1 MVSQE
6 RSEEDMFDAFCPPIE
21 ESWDTRD
28 KPERR
33 PLLDDAD
40 VVVSRGA
47 AIPEAIR
54 LAKAQTKPAASDPNF
69 ILVLLTVPVQID
81 VLLLDT

>member
-1 MVSQE
+1 M
-6 RSEEDMFDAFCPPIE
+6 
-21 ESWDTRD
+21 
-28 KPERR
+28 
-33 PLLDDAD
+33 
-40 VVVSRGA
+40 VVSRGA